1 MGQVCFYRKSGS
13 SRLTGY
19 AEVMLVNPTAPLL
32 PACRLGSGVPRESY
46 CCYCGFGSLD
56 GGTIPLVRM

>member
-1 MGQVCFYRKSGS
+1 MKEYVVIATL
-13 SRLTGY
+13 LTDDAQLFCNRIKEG
-19 AEVMLVNPTAPLL
+19 
-32 PACRLGSGVPRESY
+32 CRPVGSGVPRESY